1 MVPPIEVEDFS
12 ELKKKEAQL
21 IFDWFVSEIPERLEY
36 LHQLYKVGGGKRELD
51 YTPDSLD
58 SLWEWFLRQID
69 SLSKHP
75 NEIKDI
81 YGSSDDLFL
90 KDFADHEQLETLIIS
105 ICTDIGIYFGEV
117 FVRNHEQVKWGF
129 VTKPKNMIYVNKP
142 VLTGFKIIGE
152 TAAYDAVGA
161 MYNIYQSYV
170 LSGKGIREL
179 GRSYERWKNRIA
191 K

>member
-36 LHQLYKVGGGKRELD
+36 LHQLYKVGEGKRELD

-179 GRSYERWKNRIA
+179 GRSYERWKNRIT